1 MTRINK
7 ATGAKISQKIAPAG
21 HGFGYSQAEN
31 AQAGFAEDEQRDG
44 QEELGEK
51 DAAQA
56 GSEPSQPD
64 AGFGTAALGSAVRV
78 KRSG

>member
-31 AQAGFAEDEQRDG
+31 AQAGFAEDEQRDR

-51 DAAQA
+51 DAARR
-56 GSEPSQPD
+56 GVNSEQPHWGRRMNTD
-64 AGFGTAALGSAVRV
+64 EHG
-78 KRSG
+78 